1 MEKFKP
7 KRQLLRGVC
16 FAAILVLVNT
26 GVVWAAAADGKANN
40 AWIPIDNW
48 KLLNFS
54 LLALVIFLIGRKLL
68 PPLLRS
74 RAQGI
79 ADEIKALEQKKADA
93 EKTLAEY
100 QAKFKN
106 LDQES
111 RQIVEDYTRQ
121 GEEAKARIIAEAKAQ
136 ADKLEASAKRN
147 IEQEFKTAKMT
158 LQQEIVE
165 KAIEKAEDVVK
176 AAISSDDQDK
186 LVDEYLK
193 KVVA

>member
-1 MEKFKP
+1 MKKI
-7 KRQLLRGVC
+7 KLKKQLLRGVC
-16 FAAILVLVNT
+16 FAAIPVLVHT

-54 LLALVIFLIGRKLL
+54 LLAFVIFLIGRKLL

-79 ADEIKALEQKKADA
+79 ADEIKTLEQKKADA

-136 ADKLEASAKRN
+136 AEKLEASAKRN
-147 IEQEFKTAKMT
+147 IEQEFKTAKMA